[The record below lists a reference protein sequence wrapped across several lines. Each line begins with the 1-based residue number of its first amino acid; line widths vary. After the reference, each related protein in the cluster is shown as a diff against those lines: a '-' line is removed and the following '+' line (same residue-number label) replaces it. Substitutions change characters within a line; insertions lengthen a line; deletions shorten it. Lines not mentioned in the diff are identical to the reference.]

1 LVLLFWFCFFGSA
14 FLVLLFGV
22 LFFVPDA
29 ESFVLLPL
37 RRPGNGILHRGATV
51 PVCTKRLRPVIGR
64 SLRIRF
70 TTCYTARFRHGYPS
84 GSYASPPNGGM
95 PSATTGGASAPSF
108 CPGCSEVIFMA
119 PLPAPVF
126 HPHRLAMA
134 FLKPLLSSSLHLF
147 LYDCHYSQRIFN
159 CQDFLCW
166 KPRQIMIFCLQ

>member
-1 LVLLFWFCFFGSA
+1 MS
-14 FLVLLFGV
+14 
-22 LFFVPDA
+22 PD
-29 ESFVLLPL
+29 
-37 RRPGNGILHRGATV
+37 NGGT
-51 PVCTKRLRPVIGR
+51 
-64 SLRIRF
+64 
-70 TTCYTARFRHGYPS
+70 PS
-84 GSYASPPNGGM
+84 G
-95 PSATTGGASAPSF
+95 TTHEAFRTSFRLPF

>member
-1 LVLLFWFCFFGSA
+1 MSLTRGTIQVLLFWFCF
-14 FLVLLFGV
+14 FGV

-108 CPGCSEVIFMA
+108 CPGCSEVIFA
-119 PLPAPVF
+119 VRLLAPVS
-126 HPHRLAMA
+126 HPHRLAGA
-134 FLKPLLSSSLHLF
+134 FPGQLLSSSWHLLSAFWF
-147 LYDCHYSQRIFN
+147 L
-159 CQDFLCW
+159 L
-166 KPRQIMIFCLQ
+166 